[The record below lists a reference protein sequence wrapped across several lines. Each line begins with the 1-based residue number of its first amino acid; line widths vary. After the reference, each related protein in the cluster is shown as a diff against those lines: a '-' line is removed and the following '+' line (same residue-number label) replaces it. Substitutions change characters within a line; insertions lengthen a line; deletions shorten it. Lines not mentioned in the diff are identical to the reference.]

1 MPGPRHRG
9 RAESRK
15 PASDIQSMLKRH
27 LDALNARDLEQVMS
41 FYADDAVL
49 ELPASPKV
57 EGLEAIRRAFGVFFE
72 QWEEQSAYDRI
83 VVSGSDAAVE
93 GVTTG
98 RHRTLHLRIPG
109 RVPAA
114 SRQYRHPFAAFLVFR
129 DSRIVRHR
137 VYYDAREL
145 VKQLLG

>member
-9 RAESRK
+9 RTDSRR
-15 PASDIQSMLKRH
+15 PASDIQAILKRH
-27 LDALNARDLEQVMS
+27 LDALNARDLEQLMS
-41 FYADDAVL
+41 FYAEDAVL
-49 ELPASPKV
+49 ELPASPRV
-57 EGLEAIRRAFGVFFE
+57 ESHAAIRRAFEVFFE
-72 QWEEQSAYDRI
+72 QWEEESRYERV
-83 VVSGSDAAVE
+83 VVSGTTAAVE

-109 RVPAA
+109 RVATGA
-114 SRQYRHPFAAFLVFR
+114 RQYRHAFAAFLILK
-129 DSRIVRHR
+129 DGKIIRHR